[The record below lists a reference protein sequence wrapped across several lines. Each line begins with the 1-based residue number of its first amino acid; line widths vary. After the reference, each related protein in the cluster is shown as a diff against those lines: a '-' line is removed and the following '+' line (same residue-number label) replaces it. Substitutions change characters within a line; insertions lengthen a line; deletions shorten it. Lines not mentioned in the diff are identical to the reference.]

1 MEISEIEA
9 NLPKSFSQLYFAIT
23 KILKDNEILPN
34 EEESKA
40 EQLQGIVKTVMKL

>member
-9 NLPKSFSQLYFAIT
+9 KLPNSFVSLQQVIA
-23 KILKDNEILPN
+23 KILKENDVLPN

-40 EQLQGIVKTVMKL
+40 EQL